1 MIYHLFAIT
10 LAVIID
16 AIIGDP
22 PHWPHPV
29 KWIGSTIS
37 FFEKRLNTN
46 HFRRAKGVGMVLL
59 ILAMVFAV
67 TTVIVWL
74 SYEIHVIVGILIES
88 VIVATTI
95 ARKSLQEAALE
106 VYAPLEN
113 EDLPQARL
121 KLSYIVGRDTE
132 QLDESEIV
140 RGTVETVAENTSDGV
155 TAPLFWALIG
165 GAPLAMMYRAI
176 NTCDSMVGYKNDRYR
191 SFGWASARLDDLV
204 NWIPSRITGVLML
217 VTHKPSFVGRRKAW
231 AILFRDAKKHPSPN
245 SGWLEAAVAVILGV
259 QLGGVNY
266 YKGII
271 SNRAK
276 MGELYTTLEKHHIL
290 MTNKILTNTTLFF
303 TLLLW
308 IGGMLIELAATWSE
322 SSLHL

>member
-10 LAVIID
+10 IAVIID
-16 AIIGDP
+16 SIIGDP
-22 PHWPHPV
+22 PRWPHPV

-37 FFEKRLNTN
+37 YFEKRLNTN
-46 HFRRAKGVGMVLL
+46 HFRRVKGVGMVLV
-59 ILAMVFAV
+59 IVVMAFAV
-67 TTVIVWL
+67 TTAIVWL

-88 VIVATTI
+88 IIIATTI
-95 ARKSLQEAALE
+95 ARKSLEEAALE

-132 QLDESEIV
+132 RLDESEIV

-165 GAPLAMMYRAI
+165 GAPLAMVYRAI
-176 NTCDSMVGYKNDRYR
+176 NTCDSMVGYKNDRYK
-191 SFGWASARLDDLV
+191 SFGWASARLDDIA
-204 NWIPSRITGVLML
+204 NWFPSRITGMLML
-217 VTHKPSFVGRRKAW
+217 LTHKPPFVKRKKAW
-231 AILFRDAKKHPSPN
+231 KIFFRDSKKHPSPN
-245 SGWLEAAVAVILGV
+245 SGWLEAAVAVLLGV

-266 YKGII
+266 YKGIV

-276 MGELYTTLEKHHIL
+276 MGEPITNLEKHHIL
-290 MTNKILTNTTLFF
+290 MTNQILTNTTLLFI
-303 TLLLW
+303 LLLW
-308 IGGMLIELAATWSE
+308 IGGMLIELAVTWSE
-322 SSLHL
+322 SSIHL